1 MEEVRTKRS
10 TKGMWIA
17 ISIVLATLLACAV
30 VGLFVNT
37 NRMNSYGSSLEQ
49 VYQRTYYDFEE
60 DVNNVEVKM
69 GKLMAASSGSYQKKL
84 IKEISS
90 NAKSA
95 QNNISIL
102 PISTTGLDDSIKFI
116 NQFYGYMSSLETKL
130 ETSNKL
136 DSSDKAKLNE
146 LYETIKE
153 LKYNLGDFTRKLE
166 GGYSFLTAS
175 KNIDGGF
182 NNLTKDLQQVK
193 TQDMEY
199 PSMIYDGPF
208 SDSVLNK
215 EIKGLDGENVDSMQA
230 EEELKKIFGE
240 NLKNFKYLG
249 QTKGKFATHDFSF
262 YLGGVNQFAQI
273 TEKGG
278 KLLTLSAG
286 GGEAS
291 SSIDYE
297 QAKAIALKFASS
309 CGFNNLEVVW
319 SDEKEGE
326 AYFNLAPVVKSV
338 TLYPDLVKIKVD
350 KGAGI
355 VTGFEAS
362 TYYTN
367 HTSRNISPAVI
378 SSEQAKNKIENG
390 YNIQTAKLCL
400 APLDYNREVLC
411 YEFKCN
417 HMGSIYYIYINAQS
431 GIEENILQVVKTD
444 SGQKLL

>member
-240 NLKNFKYLG
+240 NL
-249 QTKGKFATHDFSF
+249 
-262 YLGGVNQFAQI
+262 
-273 TEKGG
+273 
-278 KLLTLSAG
+278 
-286 GGEAS
+286 
-291 SSIDYE
+291 
-297 QAKAIALKFASS
+297 
-309 CGFNNLEVVW
+309 
-319 SDEKEGE
+319 
-326 AYFNLAPVVKSV
+326 
-338 TLYPDLVKIKVD
+338 
-350 KGAGI
+350 
-355 VTGFEAS
+355 
-362 TYYTN
+362 
-367 HTSRNISPAVI
+367 
-378 SSEQAKNKIENG
+378 
-390 YNIQTAKLCL
+390 
-400 APLDYNREVLC
+400 
-411 YEFKCN
+411 
-417 HMGSIYYIYINAQS
+417 
-431 GIEENILQVVKTD
+431 
-444 SGQKLL
+444 